1 MKNSKALFRY
11 FVSRMPSE
19 DAEEVN
25 AMAYIVLEH
34 LFLISRTDVLADKPV
49 TMSPAMEE
57 KMETILNRLGTG
69 EPLQYVLGETEFYGR
84 RFGVRPGVLIPRPET
99 EELVRLVV
107 GEVGARSQEPG
118 ARSWEPV
125 VSSQEPVASSQDPV
139 VGSWK
144 AGAPIRVL
152 DIGTGTGCIPITLFL
167 EIRGAEVFAVDVSE
181 VAIDVARE
189 NAALLN
195 AKVDVVKLDI
205 LKDALPWDKLD
216 VMVSNPP
223 YIPWSEKVE
232 MRRNVTDFEPAL
244 ALFVP
249 EDDPLIFYKAIAR
262 QASRALRRSGL
273 LAVEINERFGEGV
286 ANIFREE
293 GFREVMIVKDIFGKE
308 RIVKGVLG

>member
-11 FVSRMPSE
+11 FVSRMPSD

-34 LFLISRTDVLADKPV
+34 LFSISRTDVLADKSVAVSPV
-49 TMSPAMEE
+49 VEE
-57 KMETILNRLGTG
+57 RMETILNRLSTG

-84 RFGVRPGVLIPRPET
+84 IFRVRPGVLIPRPET

-118 ARSWEPV
+118 ASSQDPV
-125 VSSQEPVASSQDPV
+125 VSSKESVV

-167 EIRGAEVFAVDVSE
+167 EIKGVEVFAVDVSE

-195 AKVDVVKLDI
+195 AKIDVVKLDI
-205 LKDALPWDKLD
+205 LKDALPWEKLD

-249 EDDPLIFYKAIAR
+249 EDDPLIFYKAIVR

-273 LAVEINERFGEGV
+273 LAVEINERFGEDV

>member
-19 DAEEVN
+19 DAEEVK

-34 LFLISRTDVLADKPV
+34 LFSISRTDVLADKPV

-57 KMETILNRLGTG
+57 KMETILNRLSTG

-84 RFGVRPGVLIPRPET
+84 RFRVSPGVLIPRPET
-99 EELVRLVV
+99 EELVRLVL
-107 GEVGARSQEPG
+107 GEVGARSQEPVT
-118 ARSWEPV
+118 SSQDSV
-125 VSSQEPVASSQDPV
+125 VSSQGPV
-139 VGSWK
+139 VGSWR
-144 AGAPIRVL
+144 PVRVL
-152 DIGTGTGCIPITLFL
+152 DIGTGSGCIPITLFL
-167 EIRGAEVFAVDVSE
+167 EIRGAEVFAVDVSDA
-181 VAIDVARE
+181 AIAVARE
-189 NAALLN
+189 NASLLN

-205 LKDALPWDKLD
+205 LKDALPWEKLD
-216 VMVSNPP
+216 VIVSNPP

-249 EDDPLIFYKAIAR
+249 EEDPLIFYKAIAR

>member
-34 LFLISRTDVLADKPV
+34 LFSISRTDVLADKPV
-49 TMSPAMEE
+49 TMSPVMEE
-57 KMETILNRLGTG
+57 KMETILNRLSTG

-125 VSSQEPVASSQDPV
+125 V
-139 VGSWK
+139 GSWRS
-144 AGAPIRVL
+144 GAPIRVL

-167 EIRGAEVFAVDVSE
+167 EIKGAEVFAVDVSE
-181 VAIDVARE
+181 VAIAVARE
-189 NAALLN
+189 NASLLN
-195 AKVDVVKLDI
+195 AKVDIVKLDI
-205 LKDALPWDKLD
+205 LNDALPWDKLD

-273 LAVEINERFGEGV
+273 LAVEIHERFGEGV

>member
-11 FVSRMPSE
+11 FVSRIPSE
-19 DAEEVN
+19 DAEEAN

-34 LFLISRTDVLADKPV
+34 LFSISRTDVLADKPV
-49 TMSPAMEE
+49 TVSPGMEE
-57 KMETILNRLGTG
+57 KMETILNRLRAG

-84 RFGVRPGVLIPRPET
+84 RFRVRPGVLIPRPET

-107 GEVGARSQEPG
+107 GEVGARSQESG
-118 ARSWEPV
+118 VR
-125 VSSQEPVASSQDPV
+125 SQEPGAGSLDSTGSSEESG
-139 VGSWK
+139 VGRWK
-144 AGAPIRVL
+144 FGAPLRVL
-152 DIGTGTGCIPITLFL
+152 DIGTGTGCIPVSLFL
-167 EIRGAEVFAVDVSE
+167 EIGGVEVYAVDVSE
-181 VAIDVARE
+181 VAIAVARE
-189 NAALLN
+189 NAALLD
-195 AKVDVVKLDI
+195 ARVEVVQLDI
-205 LKDALPWDKLD
+205 LKDVLPWEKLD
-216 VMVSNPP
+216 VIVSNPP
-223 YIPWSEKVE
+223 YIPWSEKAE

-286 ANIFREE
+286 ASIFREE
-293 GFREVMIVKDIFGKE
+293 GFREVMIINDIFGKE